1 MWEICKYLILV
12 RKIKKLKN
20 LKMRSKSG
28 MEPPFIHTTH
38 LFFNLFEIFE
48 TGVAYKKLPY
58 KNMQILT

>member
-1 MWEICKYLILV
+1 
-12 RKIKKLKN
+12 
-20 LKMRSKSG
+20 MRSKSG